1 MKVQVL
7 ESFHTLNVPQK
18 PLASAKNVF
27 RGLGIITTKSTDRL
41 IEMENY
47 SGTRHAIFLVQDIV
61 RITDH

>member
-1 MKVQVL
+1 ML
-7 ESFHTLNVPQK
+7 VPQK

>member
-1 MKVQVL
+1 ML
-7 ESFHTLNVPQK
+7 VPQK
-18 PLASAKNVF
+18 PLVSAKNMYK
-27 RGLGIITTKSTDRL
+27 GLGIITIESTDRL